1 MNHRE
6 KELRMMLDLRE
17 RIQMAMRRYG
27 ILSFG
32 ALHELFPVQSVTHLA
47 EVLHQMVTEGLMSKR
62 IDIDSGATFYYRR
75 FYTASG
81 DHIIFHHRDHPHPE
95 RFSDVPFL
103 QEMPWFF
110 EPIEY
115 NDTQVFSP
123 NFADPA
129 TAIAAA
135 EDREKEE
142 AAE

>member
-1 MNHRE
+1 
-6 KELRMMLDLRE
+6 MMLDLRE

-27 ILSFG
+27 ILPFG

-47 EVLHQMVTEGLMSKR
+47 EVLHQMVIEGLMSKH

-75 FYTASG
+75 FYTVSG

-95 RFSDVPFL
+95 RFAEVPFL

-115 NDTQVFSP
+115 NDTPVFSP

-129 TAIAAA
+129 SALAAA
-135 EDREKEE
+135 EEKEKEE
-142 AAE
+142 NSLE